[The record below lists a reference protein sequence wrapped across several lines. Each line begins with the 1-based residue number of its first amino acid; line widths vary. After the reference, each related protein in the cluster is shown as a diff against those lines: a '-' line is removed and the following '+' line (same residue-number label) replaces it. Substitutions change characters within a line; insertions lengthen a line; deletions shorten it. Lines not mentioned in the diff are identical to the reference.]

1 MLNKIGS
8 ILQSRKAPPK
18 EVEQAYN
25 SVYDNAN
32 KCVCCHLVIPEGIQ
46 YCPFCGDVPKRKESE
61 VDTE

>member
-32 KCVCCHLVIPEGIQ
+32 HCVCCHRVIPENTQ
-46 YCPFCGDVPKRKESE
+46 YCPFCEDVPKRKESE
-61 VDTE
+61 GAE